1 LTAALAIARSGF
13 RVLVLEQAERL
24 EETGAGIQLSPNAT
38 RTLIEL
44 GLGERLRPHVVTPQ
58 GLRVL
63 SAKSGREIVRMPL
76 GAAAEQRY
84 GAPYWSIHRGDL
96 QTALAAAVAENLDIG
111 LRLGV
116 RAEDFVGHD
125 NGVTVSARGRA
136 GIWHE
141 RGEALIAADG
151 LWSTMRAQLGFR
163 EPPRFA
169 GRIAWRALVPAKRA
183 VPEFRE
189 PLIHLWLGRDAHIVH
204 YPVKS
209 GAMINVVV
217 ITADRWNAPGWSE
230 PASRDELLPRL
241 SVERV
246 APQAL
251 GLINQAET
259 WLKWALFDRRPLL
272 KWSQGVVALIG
283 DAAHPIL
290 PYLAQGAAMG
300 IEDAAVVA
308 QCLARM
314 PDDTAEALRAYCAVR
329 RARAWKVQRL
339 AARNGARYH
348 FGGIGAVLRN
358 TAMRTIGGAR
368 LLHHYDWLYDWR
380 PPASLSI
387 T

>member
-1 LTAALAIARSGF
+1 
-13 RVLVLEQAERL
+13 
-24 EETGAGIQLSPNAT
+24 
-38 RTLIEL
+38 
-44 GLGERLRPHVVTPQ
+44 
-58 GLRVL
+58 
-63 SAKSGREIVRMPL
+63 MPL

-96 QTALAAAVAENLDIG
+96 QSALAAAATANLDIG

-116 RAEDFVGHD
+116 RAEDFVAHD
-125 NGVTVSARGRA
+125 SGVSVSAHGRA

-151 LWSTMRAQLGFR
+151 LWSSMRAQLGFR

-169 GRIAWRALVPAKRA
+169 GRIAWRATVPARRA
-183 VPEFRE
+183 AVEFRE

-204 YPVKS
+204 YPVKN

-217 ITADRWNAPGWSE
+217 ITADPWNAPGWSE
-230 PASRDELLPRL
+230 PAGRDELLPRL

-246 APQAL
+246 APQVL
-251 GLINQAET
+251 GLLNQPER
-259 WLKWALFDRRPLL
+259 WLKWALFDRRALL
-272 KWSQGVVALIG
+272 NWSQGAVALLG
-283 DAAHPIL
+283 DAAHPML

-314 PDDTAEALRAYCAVR
+314 PDDTAQALRTYCAVR
-329 RARAWKVQRL
+329 RARTWKVQRM
-339 AARNGARYH
+339 AARNGERYH
-348 FGGIGAVLRN
+348 FGGIVAGLRN
-358 TAMRTIGGAR
+358 AAMRTLGGAR

-380 PPASLSI
+380 PPAALSI